1 VQVGS
6 ASTSNAGAIDAV
18 IPLPNAA
25 YYVNSTLHVKAGK
38 PEVGDVILRVNATSS
53 VIPLVSS
60 KVTLSVY
67 VVIQTFNQTRAVVE
81 LKNLSPTPIR
91 LLSMVIS
98 GPGAALS
105 TGFASNF
112 YFGPGE
118 KIVLPEAF
126 IWIPGQI
133 YAVTVTTALGETF
146 SSSFTA
152 PLS

>member
-1 VQVGS
+1 
-6 ASTSNAGAIDAV
+6 
-18 IPLPNAA
+18 
-25 YYVNSTLHVKAGK
+25 K
-38 PEVGDVILRVNATSS
+38 PEVGDLVLRVNATSS
-53 VIPLVSS
+53 VLPLVSPT
-60 KVTLSVY
+60 VTLSVF

-98 GPGAALS
+98 GPGMAMS
-105 TGFASNF
+105 TGFASSF

-126 IWIPGQI
+126 DWIPGQI
-133 YAVTVTTALGETF
+133 YTVTVTTALGETF